1 MKYLKLIAMLFLC
14 NHAYSQSVDISP
26 MNFGGNTN
34 TPASTV
40 SGNPIADKLAQL
52 AQSSATGG
60 GGNVIDSIKGQASNA
75 ISAQGQDV
83 LNNLFSTQRGTTEID
98 GSLAPK
104 VGFLLGCLFL
114 MFGSKKQNSIYIHV

>member
-83 LNNLFSTQRGTTEID
+83 LNNLFSTQRGTTEIV
-98 GSLAPK
+98 GSLAPN